1 MGISCRIFIVDPEDR
16 VHRFTS
22 TDFTRLYE
30 DPESFPI
37 PRFANQRL
45 RVAEAVVEL
54 KNRRPMRV
62 LRLAYFLFPF
72 DERGVLDRADV
83 DRRQLAHL
91 NDLFDHRGAVAAASS
106 DVLDK
111 RHRFTV
117 QGGKWSPGPQLL
129 EELTSAAL
137 GKRSCGRFSL

>member
-91 NDLFDHRGAVAAASS
+91 NDLFDHRGAVAAY
-106 DVLDK
+106 
-111 RHRFTV
+111 
-117 QGGKWSPGPQLL
+117 
-129 EELTSAAL
+129 SAE
-137 GKRSCGRFSL
+137 GERPFRVMVNGRGIGA